1 MKVYFPIVKRR
12 QSYAKIVQVS
22 AMKVYFLIAERRQS
36 YANIGKKRVL

>member
-1 MKVYFPIVKRR
+1 MRVYFLIVKRR

-22 AMKVYFLIAERRQS
+22 AMKVYFLIVERRQS